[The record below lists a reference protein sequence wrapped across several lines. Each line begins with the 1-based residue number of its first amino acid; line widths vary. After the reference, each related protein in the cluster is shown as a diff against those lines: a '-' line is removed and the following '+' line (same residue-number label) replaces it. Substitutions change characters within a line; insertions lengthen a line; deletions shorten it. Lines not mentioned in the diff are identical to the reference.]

1 MPWNRVFAT
10 RYPKCAQDGSWNGI
24 NDEQL
29 RRVNDCLW
37 RWANNVKANIC
48 RG

>member
-1 MPWNRVFAT
+1 MVPGMESTMNTQR
-10 RYPKCAQDGSWNGI
+10 K
-24 NDEQL
+24 
-29 RRVNDCLW
+29 VNDYLW